1 MLTRHHLCSNYSTK
15 LIAGGLE
22 AEDNGSGVG
31 LIML

>member
-1 MLTRHHLCSNYSTK
+1 MTLFFHFHSNYSTK

-31 LIML
+31 LVML